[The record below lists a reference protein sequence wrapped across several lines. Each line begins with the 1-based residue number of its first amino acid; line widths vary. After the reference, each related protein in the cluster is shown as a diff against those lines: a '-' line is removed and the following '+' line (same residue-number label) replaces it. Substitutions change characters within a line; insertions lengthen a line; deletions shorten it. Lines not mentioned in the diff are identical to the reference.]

1 MNEQFLQDHEMTDDS
16 MHFEEAA
23 EEPDVSPEVVEK
35 ESQSVF
41 VGSSLYVFYRYY
53 QVRATGWCERQI
65 LYERLLTVARLCVD
79 AANHKGEFQVS
90 NTSEGSE
97 RE

>member
-1 MNEQFLQDHEMTDDS
+1 

-23 EEPDVSPEVVEK
+23 EDSDVSPEAVE

-53 QVRATGWCERQI
+53 QVRIGRWCERQI

-90 NTSEGSE
+90 NTSEESE
-97 RE
+97 MG